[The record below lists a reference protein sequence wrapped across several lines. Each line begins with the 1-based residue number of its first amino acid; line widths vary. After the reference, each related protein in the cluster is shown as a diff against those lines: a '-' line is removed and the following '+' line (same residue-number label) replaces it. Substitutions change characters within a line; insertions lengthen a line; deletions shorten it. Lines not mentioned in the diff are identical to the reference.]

1 MRVDV
6 WLDLVCP
13 WCYIGK
19 RRLERALET
28 VPGGDEIEVV
38 LRSFELD
45 PGAPATAGE
54 PTLDHL
60 AAKYGMSREQAEA
73 AQARVTEIAR
83 GEGLEY
89 RLDTTR
95 HVSSF
100 AAHRLLH
107 HAREHGKQLELA
119 ELLVRAHFCEGRDI
133 SDAAVLER
141 LAAEVG
147 LDLPDGDAHADAV
160 RADERQ
166 AAAYG
171 IHGVPFFVLADRYA
185 VEGAQP
191 AELLVQ
197 ALTAAS
203 SEVDDAPA
211 AADG

>member
-19 RRLERALET
+19 RRLERALEALPERGE
-28 VPGGDEIEVV
+28 VQVV

-83 GEGLEY
+83 DEGLDY
-89 RLDTTR
+89 RLADTR

-100 AAHRLLH
+100 DAHRLLQL
-107 HAREHGKQLELA
+107 AREHDVQLELA
-119 ELLVRAHFCEGRDI
+119 ELLMHAHFCAGEDI
-133 SDAAVLER
+133 SDHAVLQR
-141 LAAEVG
+141 HAASVG
-147 LDLPDGDAHADAV
+147 LDAAGLLAGDLHADAV
-160 RADERQ
+160 RADERL
-166 AAAYG
+166 ASEYG
-171 IHGVPFFVLADRYA
+171 IHGVPFFVLADRFA

-191 AELLVQ
+191 TELLVQ
-197 ALTAAS
+197 GLLQALAVAA
-203 SEVDDAPA
+203 
-211 AADG
+211 